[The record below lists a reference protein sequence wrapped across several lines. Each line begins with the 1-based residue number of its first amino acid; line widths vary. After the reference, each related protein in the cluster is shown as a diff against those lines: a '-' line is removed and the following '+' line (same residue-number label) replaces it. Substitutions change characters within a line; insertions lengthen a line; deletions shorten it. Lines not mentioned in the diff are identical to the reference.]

1 MNKQIK
7 YSLLFLLIAIIWG
20 FAFAFQSMGGDNLG
34 SFTFY
39 AFRSYFS
46 IITMFILLA
55 FKKDKDIK
63 ENIFSIKL
71 GLIGGVIT
79 CVAYLLQQEALSYTT
94 AGSTSFITS
103 IYVALV
109 PALAIFLGKKTD
121 LKTWLC
127 VGLEFIGLYLLCI
140 KEGFSINHGDILAFG
155 CSILFAVHILLI
167 DKGANDS
174 GKKLDSIIFC
184 TTQYCVCGVLSTILM
199 LIFESPVNLEGVKAS
214 LIPLAY
220 TGILSSSICI
230 TLQVEGQKHL
240 DPTIASLILCLEGV
254 FGAIGGWLLLN
265 ETMTIKELIGCAI
278 IFAAIILSQ
287 IDLKKKS

>member
-46 IITMFILLA
+46 VVTMFALLA
-55 FKKDKDIK
+55 LKKDKDIK
-63 ENIFSIKL
+63 GNIYSIKL
-71 GLIGGVIT
+71 GLIGGTIT
-79 CVAYLLQQEALSYTT
+79 CVAYLLQQEALNYTT

-127 VGLEFIGLYLLCI
+127 VALEFVGLYLLCI
-140 KEGFSINHGDILAFG
+140 KEGFSINHGDMLAFG

-167 DKGANDS
+167 DNGA
-174 GKKLDSIIFC
+174 KQLDSIIFC
-184 TTQYCVCGVLSTILM
+184 TTQYCVCAVISTVLM
-199 LIFESPVNLEGVKAS
+199 LIFESPVNIEGVKAS

-254 FGAIGGWLLLN
+254 FGAVGGWLLLN
-265 ETMTIKELIGCAI
+265 ETMSTKELIGCLIIFVAI
-278 IFAAIILSQ
+278 IISQ
-287 IDLKKKS
+287 VDIKAKKAS